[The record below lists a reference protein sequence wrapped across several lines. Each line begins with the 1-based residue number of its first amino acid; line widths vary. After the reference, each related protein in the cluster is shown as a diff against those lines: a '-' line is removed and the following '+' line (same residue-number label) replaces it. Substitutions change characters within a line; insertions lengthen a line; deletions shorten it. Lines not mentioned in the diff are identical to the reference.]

1 MNYEGALTIIV
12 YINKATIINFCD
24 IDVSLKICVFC
35 WAIVFVTLL
44 LSVQRLGKQA
54 PPPKSLTPLKKE
66 CLRVS
71 EPSQCH
77 LPYSDPSDFP
87 FKRSFNISLRKK
99 NEIVTFL
106 FSDENCSISDWENS
120 RSDWQSWFSNWSK
133 VSGDWRHLYRIKGSI
148 TDGWCKGCSSSYR
161 RKKFSRHHI

>member
-54 PPPKSLTPLKKE
+54 PPPTSLTPLKKE

-71 EPSQCH
+71 KPSQCH

-99 NEIVTFL
+99 MRLWHFCSQTKFAPFL
-106 FSDENCSISDWENS
+106 VGRTAGVIGRADFLIEARFLVIGAI
-120 RSDWQSWFSNWSK
+120 FIGSK
-133 VSGDWRHLYRIKGSI
+133 GQ
-148 TDGWCKGCSSSYR
+148 
-161 RKKFSRHHI
+161 